1 LTLTS
6 SRAQKNELS
15 NRFQVTVK
23 RYIFSHLGGFWYE
36 FRGSGKKGGMTENQD
51 IGNGYI
57 RNPIYP
63 GLKSISDM
71 SISGMSIFIAI
82 KWTYQK

>member
-1 LTLTS
+1 M
-6 SRAQKNELS
+6 A
-15 NRFQVTVK
+15 
-23 RYIFSHLGGFWYE
+23 
-36 FRGSGKKGGMTENQD
+36 SGKKGGMMENQD

-57 RNPIYP
+57 GNPIHP

-82 KWTYQK
+82 KWTYRK